1 MLRTGQPN
9 FSKGVIAEEL
19 VARIDV
25 ASYASGL
32 KRADNVIVLKYGGVT
47 KRPGTRLVAEV
58 HDDRGARSVRLM
70 PFQFSIEQTYALEMG
85 QGYMRP
91 AASGGMVTEEKLS
104 ITDVTLGATTTIA
117 AAYHAYA
124 VGDQVFFE
132 GVEGTIELNGKIGR
146 VLSSAGDH
154 FVVDIDSRG
163 FSPFTGDTGGITR
176 SGPPPSPPTAPPV
189 PPPPPPPPPPDTG
202 GSGGGV
208 GDDGRY
214 NPRYDDGSYM

>member
-1 MLRTGQPN
+1 MVLRTGQHN
-9 FSKGVIAEEL
+9 FSKGVISDEL

-32 KRADNVIVLKYGGVT
+32 KRADNVIVLKYGGIT

-58 HDDRGARSVRLM
+58 YDDSGVRSVRLI

-91 AASGGMVTEEKLS
+91 AASGGMVTEERLT

-117 AAYHAYA
+117 AAYHAYD

-146 VLSSAGDH
+146 VLTVVDGDH
-154 FVVDIDSRG
+154 FIVDIDSTG
-163 FSPFTGDTGGITR
+163 YTPFSADTGGAAR
-176 SGPPPSPPTAPPV
+176 VGAPPAPPTAPPI
-189 PPPPPPPPPPDTG
+189 PPPPPPPSPPDTG
-202 GSGGGV
+202 GGGWG
-208 GDDGRY
+208 GD
-214 NPRYDDGSYM
+214 NPRYSDGTYK

>member
-1 MLRTGQPN
+1 MVLRTGQPN
-9 FSKGVIAEEL
+9 FSKGVISDEL

-32 KRADNVIVLKYGGVT
+32 KRADNVIVLKYGGIT

-58 HDDRGARSVRLM
+58 YADSGVRLM

-91 AASGGMVTEEKLS
+91 AASGGMVTEERLT

-117 AAYHAYA
+117 AAYHAYD

-146 VLSSAGDH
+146 VLTVVDGDH
-154 FVVDIDSRG
+154 FIVDIDSTG
-163 FSPFTGDTGGITR
+163 YTPFSADTGGAAR
-176 SGPPPSPPTAPPV
+176 VGAPPAPPTAPPI
-189 PPPPPPPPPPDTG
+189 PPPPPPPSPPDTG
-202 GSGGGV
+202 GGGWG
-208 GDDGRY
+208 GD
-214 NPRYDDGSYM
+214 NPRYSDGTYK